1 MSKPSNPFIQLLK
14 PGILMHS
21 LLTFT
26 LGYVMANGYLFASV
40 FFMSLFGFAC
50 LSGGAAAMNHI
61 LERDL
66 DALMERTKKRP
77 LPSRILSVKTAL
89 IYSIV
94 LGVAGFLILFFFV
107 NSLTAFLGAT
117 TFLLYNFI
125 YTPFKKIHWIN
136 TYIGAIPG
144 AIPPI
149 CGWTSV
155 VNGFDLNV
163 LPFFFIYYF
172 WQMPHFFSI
181 AWLYRDAYQSA
192 GFRMLSF
199 KDFNANKIATHII
212 INTIFLILITAIPF
226 LQMQLSWVYLVG
238 VMFLNGYYLKEGF
251 VFYKKRQDDDAR
263 MVLKASLIY
272 QPLLLVFILLDK
284 MISIVI

>member
-163 LPFFFIYYF
+163 LPFFFIFYF

>member
-1 MSKPSNPFIQLLK
+1 MSKSSNPFIQLLK
-14 PGILMHS
+14 PGILMHA

-26 LGYVMANGYLFASV
+26 LGYVMANGYLLDTV
-40 FFMSLFGFAC
+40 FLVALFGFAC
-50 LSGGAAAMNHI
+50 LSGGAAAMNHF

-77 LPSRILSVKTAL
+77 LPSRSLSVKTAL

-94 LGVAGFLILFFFV
+94 LGLTGFLILFFFV

-163 LPFFFIYYF
+163 LPFFFIFYF

-212 INTIFLILITAIPF
+212 INTIFLILITVIPF

-251 VFYKKRQDDDAR
+251 VFLKNRQDSAAR
-263 MVLKASLIY
+263 LVLKASLIY